1 MFLVVF
7 DPVQQAIDVVQSA
20 LMLTVILATPILAIG
35 LVVGLIVAIFQTATS
50 IQEQTLAFIPKMFAV
65 AALLVLLFPWMARSL
80 LSYTDDLWTNKMPVF
95 LTRSFGLE
103 DVTPPQ

>member
-80 LSYTDDLWTNKMPVF
+80 LSYTDDL
-95 LTRSFGLE
+95 
-103 DVTPPQ
+103 